1 MKRGRKPASSIDE
14 RVEKQKL
21 IVLKDK
27 EKMDKDIAI
36 LDDLMKKQE
45 EFRNKKLLSAITKS
59 NKSFEEIMAFLTE
72 NTDEKSEES

>member
-1 MKRGRKPASSIDE
+1 MRRGREPASLIDE
-14 RVEKQKL
+14 RVEKQ

-45 EFRNKKLLSAITKS
+45 ELRNKKLLGAITKS

-72 NTDEKSEES
+72 NMDGESEES

>member
-1 MKRGRKPASSIDE
+1 MRRGRKQASSIDE
-14 RVEKQKL
+14 RVEKQ

-45 EFRNKKLLSAITKS
+45 ELRNKKLLGTITKS

-72 NTDEKSEES
+72 NMDGESEES

>member
-1 MKRGRKPASSIDE
+1 MKRGREQASSIDE

-45 EFRNKKLLSAITKS
+45 ELRNKKLLGAITKS

-72 NTDEKSEES
+72 NTDGESEES

>member
-1 MKRGRKPASSIDE
+1 MDE
-14 RVEKQKL
+14 RVVKQKL

-45 EFRNKKLLSAITKS
+45 EIRKKKLLGAINKS

-72 NTDEKSEES
+72 NIDGKREES

>member
-1 MKRGRKPASSIDE
+1 MRRGRKPASSIDE
-14 RVEKQKL
+14 RVEKQ

-45 EFRNKKLLSAITKS
+45 ELRNKKLLGAIIKS
-59 NKSFEEIMAFLTE
+59 NKSFEEIMGFLME
-72 NTDEKSEES
+72 NTDGEREES

>member
-1 MKRGRKPASSIDE
+1 MRRGREPASAIDE

-45 EFRNKKLLSAITKS
+45 ELRNKKLLGAITKS

-72 NTDEKSEES
+72 NTDGESEES

>member
-1 MKRGRKPASSIDE
+1 MRRGRKAASSIDE
-14 RVEKQKL
+14 RVEKQ

-27 EKMDKDIAI
+27 EKIDKDIAI

-45 EFRNKKLLSAITKS
+45 ELRHKKLLDAITKS

-72 NTDEKSEES
+72 NMDGDSEER

>member
-1 MKRGRKPASSIDE
+1 MKQGRKPASSIDE

-45 EFRNKKLLSAITKS
+45 ELRNKKLLEAITKS

-72 NTDEKSEES
+72 NTDGESEES